1 MSVDEE
7 AIATERQCPDPAP
20 AAAEAA
26 VDDLLHELVERTA
39 SVCRVA
45 RSDGS
50 PVDARFEAIAR
61 IDDDARADIARFFD
75 SQAART
81 VSFISTARRV
91 LAVGRDM
98 FGALLDA
105 YQGCIYAY
113 DDQASDPARRGH
125 HKECQILLVRA
136 GAERVIWERC
146 SSGPAHEQLWRW
158 LGAAFR
164 ETVPRDGAHG
174 ATPLGSAGDCATS
187 VEREYRRA
195 VAAQSA
201 ALDLLPPHLI
211 RVVDRLLGF
220 SLPMLQFQAA
230 PFSGA
235 TYYVDPNWSVGPRRM
250 VRVPET
256 INGTWFFSPR
266 VAADALREVAEQLA
280 AGKVPQGLALGEE
293 GEEFLKAGLTHLL
306 RHWSDIPPVRRYRRH
321 LLGGTLSA
329 VRGITDLQRVF
340 SGQIN
345 VQQAEWSL
353 RDVSRG
359 GLGAYA
365 PTFFDISV
373 RVGELVGIRPV
384 EGGTWQLAVV
394 RRTWS
399 NPGHCPFVGL
409 ETLTQNPVLA
419 SVDDGRAAA
428 DVVLCDPLL
437 RGEAVRIAAPANVL
451 HPGVPLFV
459 TSNGSIQKLKPLESS
474 MAGDGF
480 ELRVYQVL

>member
-1 MSVDEE
+1 MSVDDE
-7 AIATERQCPDPAP
+7 AITTERQYPDPAR
-20 AAAEAA
+20 AATAEA
-26 VDDLLHELVERTA
+26 VDDFLHELAERTT
-39 SVCRVA
+39 SVYRVA

-50 PVDARFEAIAR
+50 SVDTRLEAIAR
-61 IDDDARADIARFFD
+61 IDDHARADIARFFG
-75 SQAART
+75 SPAAHT

-91 LAVGRDM
+91 LGVGRDM

-113 DDQASDPARRGH
+113 EDQTSDSARRGR
-125 HKECQILLVRA
+125 HKECRIRLVRA

-146 SSGPAHEQLWRW
+146 SGGPAHEQLWRW

-164 ETVPRDGAHG
+164 ETVPLDSAHG
-174 ATPLGSAGDCATS
+174 STPLGSAGDCATS

-211 RVVDRLLGF
+211 RVVARLLDF
-220 SLPMLQFQAA
+220 SLPMLQFQAV
-230 PFSGA
+230 PFSAA

-256 INGTWFFSPR
+256 RTGTWFFSPR
-266 VAADALREVAEQLA
+266 VAADALREVADQLA
-280 AGKVPQGLALGEE
+280 AGNVPHGLALGEE
-293 GEEFLKAGLTHLL
+293 GEASLKVGLEHLL
-306 RHWSDIPPVRRYRRH
+306 RHWSEMPPVRRYRRH

-329 VRGITDLQRVF
+329 VRGITGLQRLF
-340 SGQIN
+340 SGQTV

-359 GLGAYA
+359 GFGVYA
-365 PTFFDISV
+365 PFFFDTSV
-373 RVGELVGIRPV
+373 RVGELVGIRPI
-384 EGGTWQLAVV
+384 EGVSWQLAVV

-399 NPGHCPFVGL
+399 NPGNCPFVGL
-409 ETLTQNPVLA
+409 ETLAQNPVLA
-419 SVDDGRAAA
+419 NVDDGRAAA

-451 HPGVPLFV
+451 NPGVPLFI
-459 TSNGSIQKLKPLESS
+459 TRNGSIQKLKPLESS
-474 MAGDGF
+474 ISGEGF